1 MAKKALLVGIT
12 GASGSN
18 YALRFL
24 QRLQQMDQPVEAI
37 FSEVGKRV
45 FEYETGVR
53 VEEVSKLARRIYDP
67 SDFFSPPASGS
78 SSYLGMVIIPC
89 SMGTLSAIANG
100 SSINLIHRA
109 ADVMLKERKPLIL
122 VVRETPLNLVHLE
135 NMLKVAKAGG
145 IIYPAMPSF
154 YAKPKTLDELIEQF
168 IERLIQFL
176 FARENPYSWGN
187 LLKEENQAP
196 SQIE

>member
-12 GASGSN
+12 GASGSI

-24 QRLQQMDQPVEAI
+24 QRLVEMDQPVEVI
-37 FSEVGKRV
+37 FSEVGKKV
-45 FEYETGVR
+45 FEYETGICI
-53 VEEVSKLARRIYDP
+53 EEVSKLSRKTYEL

-78 SSYLGMVIIPC
+78 SPYLGMVIIPC

-100 SSINLIHRA
+100 SSLNLIHRA

-122 VVRETPLNLVHLE
+122 VVRETPLNLIHLE
-135 NMLKVAKAGG
+135 NMLKVARAGG

-154 YAKPKTLDELIEQF
+154 YAKPKTLDELIDQF
-168 IERLIQFL
+168 VERLVQFL
-176 FARENPYSWGN
+176 FAQENPYSWER
-187 LLKEENQAP
+187 LLKEE
-196 SQIE
+196 E

>member
-12 GASGSN
+12 GASGSI

-24 QRLQQMDQPVEAI
+24 QRLVEMDQPVEVI

-45 FEYETGVR
+45 FEYETGIC
-53 VEEVSKLARRIYDP
+53 VEEVSKLSRKTYEP

-78 SSYLGMVIIPC
+78 SPYLGMVIIPC
-89 SMGTLSAIANG
+89 SMGTLSAIASG
-100 SSINLIHRA
+100 SSLNLIHRA

-122 VVRETPLNLVHLE
+122 VVRETPLNLIHLE
-135 NMLKVAKAGG
+135 NMLKVARAGG

-154 YAKPKTLDELIEQF
+154 YAKPKNLDELIDQF
-168 IERLIQFL
+168 VERLVQFL
-176 FARENPYSWGN
+176 FAQENPYSWER
-187 LLKEENQAP
+187 LLKEKE
-196 SQIE
+196 

>member
-12 GASGSN
+12 GASGSI

-24 QRLQQMDQPVEAI
+24 QRLVEMDQPVEVI

-45 FEYETGVR
+45 FEYETSVS
-53 VEEVSKLARRIYDP
+53 VEEVSKLSRKTYEA

-78 SSYLGMVIIPC
+78 SPYLGMVIIPC

-100 SSINLIHRA
+100 SSLNLIHRA

-122 VVRETPLNLVHLE
+122 VVRETPLNLIHLE
-135 NMLKVAKAGG
+135 NMLKVSRAGG

-154 YAKPKTLDELIEQF
+154 YAKPKTLDELIDQF
-168 IERLIQFL
+168 VERLVQFL
-176 FARENPYSWGN
+176 FLQKNPYSWER
-187 LLKEENQAP
+187 LLKEE
-196 SQIE
+196 E